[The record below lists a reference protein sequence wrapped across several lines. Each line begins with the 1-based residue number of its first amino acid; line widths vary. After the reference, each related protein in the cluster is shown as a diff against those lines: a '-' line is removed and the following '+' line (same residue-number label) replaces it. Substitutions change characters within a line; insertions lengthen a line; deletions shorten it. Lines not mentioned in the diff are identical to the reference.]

1 MVYQNIVAGR
11 FVDRPNRFVAH
22 VEINGRV
29 ETVHV
34 KNTGR
39 CRELLLPGVKVILEI
54 AANPGRKTKYD
65 LIAVYKQ
72 GFGLINMDSQAPNK
86 VVAEWLA
93 GQGYDVIKP
102 EYRYGNSRIDFYM
115 EKHRDAEAEKDK
127 NWQRNEAEGKSWQSN
142 EDSGDGEGQEAVERY
157 LMEVKGCTLEIDGIG
172 YFPDAP
178 TERGIKHLKE
188 LAGAVQQGYHCIMAY
203 VIQMEGINEVR
214 PNIATHPAY
223 GKAVEEALAAGVK
236 VLFLC
241 TEVKE
246 NELRI
251 VSASYFGE

>member
-22 VEINGRV
+22 VEINGVV

-54 AANPGRKTKYD
+54 ADNPQRKTKYD

-93 GQGYDVIKP
+93 GQGYDVVKP
-102 EYRYGNSRIDFYM
+102 EYKYGSSRIDFYM
-115 EKHRDAEAEKDK
+115 EKFRLD
-127 NWQRNEAEGKSWQSN
+127 
-142 EDSGDGEGQEAVERY
+142 DGGQEVSERY

-188 LAGAVQQGYHCIMAY
+188 LAGAAGQGYHCIMAY

-251 VSASYFGE
+251 VSGRYLG

>member
-22 VEINGRV
+22 VEINGVV

-115 EKHRDAEAEKDK
+115 EKHRGAEAEKDK
-127 NWQRNEAEGKSWQSN
+127 NWQRNEEEGKSWQSN
-142 EDSGDGEGQEAVERY
+142 EDSCDGEGQEAVERY

-203 VIQMEGINEVR
+203 VIQMEGINEVH

>member
-1 MVYQNIVAGR
+1 M
-11 FVDRPNRFVAH
+11 
-22 VEINGRV
+22 
-29 ETVHV
+29 
-34 KNTGR
+34 
-39 CRELLLPGVKVILEI
+39 LLPGVKVILEI
-54 AANPGRKTKYD
+54 ADNPNRKTKYD

-93 GQGYDVIKP
+93 EQGYDVVKP

-115 EKHRDAEAEKDK
+115 EKHRGAEAEKDK
-127 NWQRNEAEGKSWQSN
+127 IWHGNEEEGKGWHRN
-142 EDSGDGEGQEAVERY
+142 GDSDDGGGGQEAVERY

-188 LAGAVQQGYHCIMAY
+188 LAGAAGQGYHCIMAY
-203 VIQMEGINEVR
+203 VIQMEGIYEVR
-214 PNIATHPAY
+214 PNISTHPAY
-223 GKAVEEALAAGVK
+223 GKAVEEAIEDGVK

-241 TEVKE
+241 TAVKE
-246 NELRI
+246 NELQI
-251 VSASYFGE
+251 VSVRYFGE